1 MEIFLKNR
9 LSFNYEITFLSCS
22 AAPFINTCVLASTG
36 LLGKPLKPLVVSW
49 GPRGA
54 GDGED
59 SVDTLV
65 AVAFG
70 LCLVSWRAEGSSG
83 VSLDR

>member
-22 AAPFINTCVLASTG
+22 ASLPFTNTCVLANTG
-36 LLGKPLKPLVVSW
+36 AWKIPEAFGDILRPLGT
-49 GPRGA
+49 GG
-54 GDGED
+54 GD
-59 SVDTLV
+59 

-70 LCLVSWRAEGSSG
+70 FCLVFVEG
-83 VSLDR
+83 